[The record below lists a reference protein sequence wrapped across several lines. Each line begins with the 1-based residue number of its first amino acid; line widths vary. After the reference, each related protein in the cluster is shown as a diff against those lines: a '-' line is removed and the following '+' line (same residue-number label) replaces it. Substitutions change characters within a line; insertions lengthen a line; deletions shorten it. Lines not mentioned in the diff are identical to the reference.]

1 MNRILKGCLFHKRS
15 ENVSI
20 YEQRIQFT
28 GRYPYNQYVPNK
40 PDPVEMK
47 IFVLAATTELV
58 LDFEIYQGLADFA
71 AFTPTQVD
79 LGLGDFIIARL
90 SNSLSKIYCDHYFR
104 GLKISN
110 FILDKNIYSTG
121 TGTKNQIA
129 KAVKKLP
136 YDKEMKKYER
146 GASKSVVN
154 REGNLYY

>member
-1 MNRILKGCLFHKRS
+1 M
-15 ENVSI
+15 E
-20 YEQRIQFT
+20 
-28 GRYPYNQYVPNK
+28 
-40 PDPVEMK
+40 
-47 IFVLAATTELV
+47 IFVLATTTGLF
-58 LDFEIYQGLADFA
+58 LDFEIDQGLADFA

-90 SNSLSKIYCDHYFR
+90 ANSLSLGSKIYCDHYFR

-136 YDKEMKKYER
+136 YDKEIKNMKEDHQ
-146 GASKSVVN
+146 N
-154 REGNLYY
+154 Q